1 MSLSATLFGRDSAIH
16 RLTNILGLGIPGWLD
31 KKFGP
36 PETEG
41 PRLSDLS
48 VQTSTYGADIP
59 RLYGTIS
66 VMGNVIQLENNKLK
80 GHQFFL

>member
-1 MSLSATLFGRDSAIH
+1 MSTTYLFGS
-16 RLTNILGLGIPGWLD
+16 NSILAKIDNFTSLGMDTKLD
-31 KKFGP
+31 KLLGFTR

-66 VMGNVIQLENNKLK
+66 VMGNVIQL
-80 GHQFFL
+80 